1 MHSWEVVMRVDRR
14 SFLAGAGAALATPAA
29 AQTVSF
35 PTQPVRLVVAYPAG
49 GSTDIAARLLAERL
63 SRLWNQSVI
72 VENRG
77 GAAGTIGALA
87 VATAPA
93 DGHTLLCAASPEIA
107 IARST
112 RRNLAYDPV
121 AAFAPISLMAQSP
134 FLLLVNSASSITN
147 LAQLV
152 EAARR
157 DPGALNYGSF
167 GIGTSTHFVGE
178 LFKAEAGIDIA
189 HVPYRGSAPM
199 MADLLGGQLQ
209 LAFDTFPAAMPH
221 VQGGRLRAI
230 GAAMLRRS
238 TLAPQVPTL
247 DEQGLRGFTGGS
259 WIGVLAPAA
268 TAAAVVSK
276 IEADIRGLHAS
287 GFSNELQS
295 RGLEPEGTTA
305 EQFRTFIEAEVR
317 KWGAVAQ
324 RAGIRP
330 E

>member
-1 MHSWEVVMRVDRR
+1 MHLHRR
-14 SFLAGAGAALATPAA
+14 SFLAGAAALAATPLR
-29 AQTVSF
+29 AQAPAF
-35 PTQPVRLVVAYPAG
+35 PTQPVRIVVAYPAG

-63 SRLWNQSVI
+63 TRTWNQSVI

-87 VATAPA
+87 VATAAP

-121 AAFAPISLMAQSP
+121 AAFAPISLTAQSP
-134 FLLLVNSASSITN
+134 FLLVVPSSSPITS
-147 LAQLV
+147 LAQLL

-167 GIGTSTHFVGE
+167 GIGTSTHLVGE
-178 LFKAEAGIDIA
+178 LFKAEANIDLT

-230 GAAMLRRS
+230 GAATLRRS
-238 TLAPQVPTL
+238 SLAPQVPTL

-259 WIGVLAPAA
+259 WVGMLAPAA
-268 TAAAVVSK
+268 TPAAIVGK
-276 IEADIRGLHAS
+276 IEADLRAVHAA
-287 GFSNELQS
+287 GFSDELRN

-305 EQFRTFIEAEVR
+305 AEFRTFIEAEVS
-317 KWGAVAQ
+317 KWGRVAQ